1 MAEIKMYQAKIVKI
15 VDETK
20 DVKTFYLDPQAPF
33 TFSAGQFVMISVEK
47 TQPDG
52 TLKQVKRAYSIA
64 SAPGEK
70 FLALTIKLY
79 SDGELSSKL
88 IHYKIGDLLTLTGPY
103 GKFLFVDPKI
113 ETVFIAGGT
122 GVAPLRSMWQ
132 SLLES
137 KSTTKMRLLYSTRF
151 ADEIIYKDE
160 LNKLSASGVM
170 PSFITVTRPEEGYTG
185 LQGRIDKHFV
195 EKHVSDPKGSVYYI
209 CGAPAMVQDMKKALH
224 DLDVAA
230 EQIFHEAW

>member
-1 MAEIKMYQAKIVKI
+1 MVEIKTYQAKIAKI

-20 DVKTFYLDPQAPF
+20 DIKTFYLDPQAPF
-33 TFSAGQFVMISVEK
+33 SFAPGQFIMISAEK
-47 TQPDG
+47 QQPDG

-70 FLALTIKLY
+70 FLALTIKIY

-88 IHYKIGDLLTLTGPY
+88 KHCNVGDALTLTCPY
-103 GKFLFVDPKI
+103 GKFLFTDPKI

-122 GVAPLRSMWQ
+122 GIAPLRSMWQ
-132 SLLES
+132 SLLAS

-151 ADEIIYKDE
+151 ADEIIYKQE
-160 LNKLSASGVM
+160 LEKLSASGVM

-195 EKHVSDPKGSVYYI
+195 EKHVPDPKGCVYYI

-224 DLDVAA
+224 DLGVAA